1 MLRRPPGSTR
11 TDKLFP
17 YTTLFRSTARR
28 YTRNAGAGGFQRARR
43 PKVTP
48 YPTSHF
54 SRAGAASPSP
64 ALPLAGIERTA
75 HRELYP
81 CAAADPAPLGRCID
95 LRQQRAI
102 ETEHHRRL
110 ARLGPLPRL
119 VGLGRDRLGLR
130 LGRPGNEG
138 IGRRLIHRR
147 LGLAVRFT
155 SDSHRNSLRYHY
167 AIQIP
172 RCPMRPAR
180 RSPWRHAA
188 IAPLPPCPRPPRSG
202 TPCAALST
210 WAAPRSPHCRRSF
223 PRRPHCRPLARPR
236 RSARR
241 RRASPRSTPAPRP
254 PAPHPGPAPPPRHFA
269 AAPAPAT
276 GQTRCA
282 GPA

>member
-1 MLRRPPGSTR
+1 MSEKLRLQEPIRSPLETPRLITP
-11 TDKLFP
+11 LP
-17 YTTLFRSTARR
+17 YRSGTSFLAWAIVNNNQPVPDVFSKMTKITASGRLGQTARR

-43 PKVTP
+43 PKVYT
-48 YPTSHF
+48 YPKTHF

-172 RCPMRPAR
+172 R
-180 RSPWRHAA
+180 
-188 IAPLPPCPRPPRSG
+188 
-202 TPCAALST
+202 
-210 WAAPRSPHCRRSF
+210 
-223 PRRPHCRPLARPR
+223 
-236 RSARR
+236 
-241 RRASPRSTPAPRP
+241 
-254 PAPHPGPAPPPRHFA
+254 
-269 AAPAPAT
+269 
-276 GQTRCA
+276 
-282 GPA
+282 